1 MRNSANSIKSR
12 DRQGAVA
19 QVLITLAGAVSRRIP
34 SFAMGTAIL
43 ATLPLLAQGA
53 EIEHVAWQSL
63 SIVTGRTVRIA
74 LPGGTV
80 VTGKAAGVESD
91 ALVVDVRTTSDP
103 NAYPKGTLRVP
114 REKVHRLDM
123 QTKGTTGR
131 AVLTSLGA
139 LLGVGGGAVAYVRIA
154 GGNGMCWLGCSI
166 NSHHGA
172 GAAAFAGIAAAGV
185 AGGYFAGNALDKRWT
200 TIEIV
205 P

>member
-1 MRNSANSIKSR
+1 M
-12 DRQGAVA
+12 
-19 QVLITLAGAVSRRIP
+19 
-34 SFAMGTAIL
+34 
-43 ATLPLLAQGA
+43 
-53 EIEHVAWQSL
+53 
-63 SIVTGRTVRIA
+63 VTGRTVRIA
-74 LPGGTV
+74 LPGGAV
-80 VTGKAAGVESD
+80 VTGKATGVESD

-114 REKVHRLDM
+114 REKLHRLEM

-131 AVLTSLGA
+131 ALLTSLGA
-139 LLGVGGGAVAYVRIA
+139 LLGVGGGAAAYVRIA

-166 NSHHGA
+166 NSNHGA

-200 TIEIV
+200 VIEIL